1 MNIDQ
6 ETQLDDEMKVVIC
19 DCLNLLLPTLP
30 LDQALIVRA
39 IDLEGISLL
48 IVAIKLE
55 ISLTEVVKR
64 LKLGRHTLNAHIGEL
79 FVGPSQDRLTRC
91 GCQRAH

>member
-1 MNIDQ
+1 MNIHQ

-19 DCLNLLLPTLP
+19 DCLDLLLPILP

-39 IDLEGISLL
+39 IDLEGISLM
-48 IVAIKLE
+48 IVAIRLE

-64 LKLGRHTLNAHIGEL
+64 LKFGRQTLNAHIGEL
-79 FVGPSQDRLTRC
+79 FVGPSQDGPTSC
-91 GCQRAH
+91 GYHRPH

>member
-1 MNIDQ
+1 MNIHE
-6 ETQLDDEMKVVIC
+6 ETQLDDEIAVVIC
-19 DCLNLLLPTLP
+19 DCLDLLLPTLP

-48 IVAIKLE
+48 IVAIRLE

-64 LKLGRHTLNAHIGEL
+64 LKLGRQTLNAHIGEL
-79 FVGPSQDRLTRC
+79 FVDPSQDEASKC
-91 GCQRAH
+91 DCQRLH